1 MRISY
6 WSSDVCSSDL
16 NACWG
21 SSKPGLLAGRLVGSQ
36 KPARL
41 IVQPCPHGKNS
52 RSGERPVFSRNTLKC
67 PQNSGLRVGATC
79 VPQANKRGF
88 RLIFLQTR
96 RKLLHPG
103 AKGVLLWTRAD
114 RSDERRVG
122 KECVRTCRPRWSPD
136 T

>member
-79 VPQANKRGF
+79 VPQARSEEHTSELQSLM
-88 RLIFLQTR
+88 RLSYAVFCLQ
-96 RKLLHPG
+96 KN
-103 AKGVLLWTRAD
+103 
-114 RSDERRVG
+114 
-122 KECVRTCRPRWSPD
+122 TCH
-136 T
+136 

>member
-1 MRISY
+1 MRISD

-16 NACWG
+16 
-21 SSKPGLLAGRLVGSQ
+21 GLLAGRLVGSQ

-79 VPQANKRGF
+79 VPQANTRGF
-88 RLIFLQTR
+88 RSEEHTSELQSLMRISYAVFCLTQKTR
-96 RKLLHPG
+96 I
-103 AKGVLLWTRAD
+103 
-114 RSDERRVG
+114 
-122 KECVRTCRPRWSPD
+122 
-136 T
+136 